1 MLTLN
6 INESRTLEFEVQLS
20 GINPDQLKGSL
31 KFEVN
36 NVEYGFPAE
45 FKNETVLV
53 NIPPLSNIISDTLS
67 EGTKLRASLEANG
80 NGYLLTPWSGEF
92 VVSSPVKME
101 AKIMDI
107 KEEPKLNAKLVSDD
121 NIDKLVSEQL
131 DKNSEPDK
139 VIKKI
144 RTPEISKKYLDEIS
158 KDQIF
163 QFMSYMGTKTER
175 IQTLLYEQAE
185 QASKT
190 DDLKDVFKEVYKF
203 LKKKEK

>member
-31 KFEVN
+31 RFEVN

-45 FKNETVLV
+45 FKNETVVV
-53 NIPPLSNIISDTLS
+53 NIPPLNSIISDKLS

-107 KEEPKLNAKLVSDD
+107 KEEPKVDVKLVSDD
-121 NIDKLVSEQL
+121 IDRLVEEQL
-131 DKNSEPDK
+131 IKNSKPPE
-139 VIKKI
+139 VKKTKTI
-144 RTPEISKKYLDEIS
+144 PPKISKKYLEEIT

-185 QASKT
+185 QTSKT
-190 DDLKDVFKEVYKF
+190 DDLKDIFKEVYKA
-203 LKKKEK
+203 LKRK

>member
-1 MLTLN
+1 MLSLN
-6 INESRTLEFEVQLS
+6 INEQRTLDFEVQLS

-31 KFEVN
+31 RFEVN

-45 FKNETVLV
+45 FKNETVVV
-53 NIPPLSNIISDTLS
+53 NIPPLNSIISDKLS

-107 KEEPKLNAKLVSDD
+107 KEEPKVDVKLVSDD
-121 NIDKLVSEQL
+121 IDRLVEEQL
-131 DKNSEPDK
+131 IKNSKPPE
-139 VIKKI
+139 VKKTKTI
-144 RTPEISKKYLDEIS
+144 PPKISKKYLEEIT

-185 QASKT
+185 QTSKT
-190 DDLKDVFKEVYKF
+190 DDLKDIFKEVYKA
-203 LKKKEK
+203 LKRK

>member
-31 KFEVN
+31 RFEVN

-45 FKNETVLV
+45 FKNETVMV
-53 NIPPLSNIISDTLS
+53 NIPPLNSIISDKLS

-107 KEEPKLNAKLVSDD
+107 KEEPKVDVKLVSDD
-121 NIDKLVSEQL
+121 IDRLVEEQL
-131 DKNSEPDK
+131 IKNSKPPE
-139 VIKKI
+139 VKKTKTI
-144 RTPEISKKYLDEIS
+144 PPKISKKYLEEIT

-185 QASKT
+185 QTSKT
-190 DDLKDVFKEVYKF
+190 DDLKDIFKEVYKA
-203 LKKKEK
+203 LKRK

>member
-31 KFEVN
+31 RFEVN

-45 FKNETVLV
+45 FKNETVMV
-53 NIPPLSNIISDTLS
+53 NIPPLNSIISDKLS

-101 AKIMDI
+101 AKILDI
-107 KEEPKLNAKLVSDD
+107 KEEPKVDVKLVSDD
-121 NIDKLVSEQL
+121 IDRLVEEQL
-131 DKNSEPDK
+131 IKNSKPPE
-139 VIKKI
+139 VKKTKTI
-144 RTPEISKKYLDEIS
+144 PPKISKKYLEEIT

-185 QASKT
+185 QTSKT
-190 DDLKDVFKEVYKF
+190 DDLKDIFKEVYKA
-203 LKKKEK
+203 LKRK